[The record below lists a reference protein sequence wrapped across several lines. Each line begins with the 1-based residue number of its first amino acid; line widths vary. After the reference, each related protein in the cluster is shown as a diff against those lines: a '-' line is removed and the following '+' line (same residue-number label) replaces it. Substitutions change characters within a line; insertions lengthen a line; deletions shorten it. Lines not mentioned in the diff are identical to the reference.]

1 MKPTPTLS
9 DYLHRQSIVY
19 LDGALATELE
29 RRGAVLNDALW
40 SARILADQPELIREV
55 HLAYFR
61 AGADIATTASY
72 QATLPGFLALGYSQ
86 KTARRLIQRSVR
98 LAQDARQQFWETGN
112 TAERLYPLVAA
123 SVGPYGA
130 YLADGSEYR
139 GRYGISKQQLT
150 AFHQPRLEWLLE
162 EQPDLIAFETLP
174 CLKEAEVLLRL
185 LEHYPE
191 QQAWFSFS
199 ARDDESISDG
209 TPVEEAA
216 RLLGGHPQVAA
227 LGINCTPPDYIVG
240 LLERIGAN
248 TGKPLIAY
256 PNSGEGW
263 NAEHR
268 CWVTESRSPE
278 GFGNLPSSWQKAG
291 TRIIGGCCRTGPEDI
306 KTLRKHNT
314 LAS

>member
-29 RRGAVLNDALW
+29 HKGAVLNDALW
-40 SARILADQPELIREV
+40 SARILDDQPELIQEV

-72 QATLPGFLALGYSQ
+72 QATLPGFLALGYDQ
-86 KTARRLIQRSVR
+86 KNARQLIRRSVQ
-98 LAQDARQQFWETGN
+98 LAQGARQQFWETGN

-130 YLADGSEYR
+130 YLADGSEYS
-139 GRYGISKQQLT
+139 GRYGISKQQLA

-185 LEHYPE
+185 LERYPD

-199 ARDDESISDG
+199 ARNDQSISDG

-216 RLLGGHPQVAA
+216 LLLGEHPQVAA
-227 LGINCTPPDYIVG
+227 LGINCTPPDNILG
-240 LLERIGAN
+240 LLERLGAH
-248 TGKPLIAY
+248 TDKPLIAY

-263 NAEHR
+263 DAERR
-268 CWVTESRSPE
+268 CWVTENRIPE
-278 GFGNLPSSWQKAG
+278 GFGDLPFGWYKAG
-291 TRIIGGCCRTGPEDI
+291 ARIIGGCCRTRPEDVKI
-306 KTLRKHNT
+306 LREHNA
-314 LAS
+314 LPC